1 MIFLDPQQKEI
12 AMKTVNVMR
21 GARRARRTAERGMT
35 MLEIMIV
42 LAIIGLVMS
51 VVGVGV
57 YSNYKKAQIKVAR
70 VAVNEIAAKTVQ
82 YMTDNNNE
90 CPKTIDDLVAQKYMP
105 KKQKDPW
112 NRDYILR
119 CPGTINVDGID
130 VVSMGPDGQEGTADD
145 IKAVEQ

>member
-1 MIFLDPQQKEI
+1 MKEAEI
-12 AMKTVNVMR
+12 HRVQVV
-21 GARRARRTAERGMT
+21 GQARRAADAGMT

-57 YSNYKKAQIKVAR
+57 YSSYKKAQKKFAQ

-82 YMTDNNNE
+82 FMTDNNNE
-90 CPKTIDDLVAQKYMP
+90 CPKSMDDLVAQKYMP

-112 NRDYILR
+112 NHDFILR
-119 CPGTINVDGID
+119 CPGQVNVDGID
-130 VVSMGPDGQEGTADD
+130 VVSLGPDGQEGTPDD

>member
-1 MIFLDPQQKEI
+1 
-12 AMKTVNVMR
+12 MKNVNERLVVAR
-21 GARRARRTAERGMT
+21 TARRADRGMT

-57 YSNYKKAQIKVAR
+57 YANWKKSQVKVAR
-70 VAVNEIAAKTVQ
+70 IAVNEIAQKTIQ
-82 YMTDNNNE
+82 YMTDNSNE

-112 NRDYILR
+112 NRDFILR
-119 CPGTINVDGID
+119 CPGTINTDGID
-130 VVSMGPDGQEGTADD
+130 VISMGPDGQEGTADD

>member
-1 MIFLDPQQKEI
+1 MKAVAMQRKRVVAI
-12 AMKTVNVMR
+12 A
-21 GARRARRTAERGMT
+21 GRTTEAGMT

-57 YSNYKKAQIKVAR
+57 FQSFKKAQKKIAQ
-70 VAVNEIAAKTVQ
+70 VAVNEIASKTVQ

-90 CPKTIDDLVAQKYMP
+90 CPKSVDDLVAQKYMP

-112 NRDYILR
+112 NKDFILR
-119 CPGTINVDGID
+119 CPGTVNVDGID
-130 VVSMGPDGQEGTADD
+130 VVSLGPDGQEGTPDD
-145 IKAVEQ
+145 IKAVDQ

>member
-1 MIFLDPQQKEI
+1 
-12 AMKTVNVMR
+12 MKTRNESR
-21 GARRARRTAERGMT
+21 AARRARHGADRGMT

-57 YSNYKKAQIKVAR
+57 YSNWKKAQIKVAR
-70 VAVNEIAAKTVQ
+70 VAVNEIASKTVQ
-82 YMTDNNNE
+82 FMTDNNNE
-90 CPKTIDDLVAQKYMP
+90 CPKTLDDLVAQKYLP
-105 KKQKDPW
+105 KKNKDPW

-119 CPGTINVDGID
+119 CPGTINTDGID
-130 VVSMGPDGQEGTADD
+130 VVSLGPDGQEGTADD

>member
-1 MIFLDPQQKEI
+1 MKVAEI
-12 AMKTVNVMR
+12 PHVKV
-21 GARRARRTAERGMT
+21 ARQAGRVRDAGMT

-57 YSNYKKAQIKVAR
+57 YSSYKKAQKKIAQ

-82 YMTDNNNE
+82 FMTDNNNE
-90 CPKTIDDLVAQKYMP
+90 CPKTMDDLVAQKYMP

-112 NRDYILR
+112 NHDYILR
-119 CPGTINVDGID
+119 CPGQVNVDGID
-130 VVSMGPDGQEGTADD
+130 VVSLGPDGKEGTEDD

>member
-1 MIFLDPQQKEI
+1 
-12 AMKTVNVMR
+12 MKVAESHHTQV
-21 GARRARRTAERGMT
+21 ARQAGRIRDAGMT

-57 YSNYKKAQIKVAR
+57 YSSYKKAQKRIAQ
-70 VAVNEIAAKTVQ
+70 VAVNEIAQKTVQ

-90 CPKTIDDLVAQKYMP
+90 CPKTVDDLVAQKYMP

-112 NRDYILR
+112 NHDFILR
-119 CPGTINVDGID
+119 CPGTVNVDGID
-130 VVSMGPDGQEGTADD
+130 VVSLGPDGKEGTDDD
-145 IKAVEQ
+145 ITAVEQ

>member
-1 MIFLDPQQKEI
+1 
-12 AMKTVNVMR
+12 MKVAKTHHVRVV
-21 GARRARRTAERGMT
+21 GQGRRVGEAGMT

-57 YSNYKKAQIKVAR
+57 YSSYKKAQKRIAQ
-70 VAVNEIAAKTVQ
+70 VAVNEIASKTVQ

-90 CPKTIDDLVAQKYMP
+90 CPKGIDDLVAQKYMP

-112 NRDYILR
+112 NHDFILR
-119 CPGTINVDGID
+119 CPGTVNVDGID
-130 VVSMGPDGQEGTADD
+130 VVSVGPDGQEGTPDD
-145 IKAVEQ
+145 ITAVEQ